1 VTTWLLTGGAGYIG
15 PHIAR
20 SFLASGRDIVI
31 IDDLANGFEESVP
44 DGVAFIRANLRE
56 GDVVEQVL
64 RDHSVTGVVHLA
76 ALKAVGESVE
86 QPLRYYRENL
96 DGMLTLLERMQKV
109 AVKKMVFSSSAA
121 VYGEVAVETITEETR
136 QQPTS
141 PYGETKLIGE
151 WMMKALHVAGH
162 LDAIALR
169 YFNVAGSGAPELGDR
184 GVNNLIP
191 MVFRALE
198 QGDVPQV
205 FGGDWPTRDGSAIR
219 DYIHVVDL
227 AEAHL
232 AAAAKLES
240 VTGADSILRS
250 YNIGTGNGTTVLEVI
265 EAVRAAT
272 SLSFEPEMAQRR
284 PGDPARVVA
293 DSSAARRELGWEA
306 RFTINDMVS
315 SAWDSWRHQHGPSDS

>member
-20 SFLASGRDIVI
+20 SFLASGRNVVI
-31 IDDLANGFEESVP
+31 IDDLGNGFIENIPE
-44 DGVAFIRANLRE
+44 GVTFVQANVRE
-56 GDVVEQVL
+56 GDLLEQVL
-64 RDHSVTGVVHLA
+64 RDHQVTGVVHLA

-86 QPLRYYRENL
+86 QPLRYYRENV
-96 DGMLTLLERMQKV
+96 DSTLTLLERMH
-109 AVKKMVFSSSAA
+109 AVGVRNMVFSSSAA

-141 PYGETKLIGE
+141 PYGETKLFGE

-162 LDAIALR
+162 LNAIALR
-169 YFNVAGSGAPELGDR
+169 YFNVAGSGAAELGDR
-184 GVNNLIP
+184 GINNLIP

-198 QGDVPQV
+198 HGETPQV

-232 AAAAKLES
+232 AAAQRLES
-240 VTGADSILRS
+240 LAPNETMLRS
-250 YNIGTGNGTTVLEVI
+250 LNIGTGAGTTVLEVI
-265 EAVRAAT
+265 DAVRRVT
-272 SLSFEPEMAQRR
+272 GQDFEPAIVARR
-284 PGDPARVVA
+284 AGDPARVVA
-293 DSSAARRELGWEA
+293 DSGAAQRDLSWVA
-306 RFTINDMVS
+306 KFTIEDMVA
-315 SAWDSWRHQHGPSDS
+315 SAWESWRHQHRP

>member
-20 SFLASGRDIVI
+20 SFLASGRNVII
-31 IDDLANGFEESVP
+31 IDDLGNGYIENVP
-44 DGVAFIRANLRE
+44 EGVTFVQANLRE
-56 GDVVEQVL
+56 GDIVEQAL
-64 RDHSVTGVVHLA
+64 REHNVTGVVHLA

-86 QPLRYYRENL
+86 QPLRYYRENV
-96 DGMLTLLERMQKV
+96 DGMLTLLERMQATGV
-109 AVKKMVFSSSAA
+109 RKMVFSSSAA

-136 QQPTS
+136 QQPAS

-151 WMMKALHVAGH
+151 WMMKALHNAGH

-191 MVFRALE
+191 MVFRALDH
-198 QGDVPQV
+198 GDVPEV
-205 FGGDWPTRDGSAIR
+205 FGGDWPTRDGSCIR

-232 AAAAKLES
+232 AAATRLEGLGS
-240 VTGADSILRS
+240 SDSLLRS
-250 YNIGTGNGTTVLEVI
+250 YNVGTGTGSTVFEVI
-265 EAVRAAT
+265 DAVRRAT
-272 SLSFEPEMAQRR
+272 HREFEPVIVERR
-284 PGDPARVVA
+284 AGDPARVVA
-293 DSSAARRELGWEA
+293 DAGAAKRELHWEA
-306 RFTINDMVS
+306 RLTIDDMVQ
-315 SAWDSWRHQHGPSDS
+315 SAWESWRSHHAK